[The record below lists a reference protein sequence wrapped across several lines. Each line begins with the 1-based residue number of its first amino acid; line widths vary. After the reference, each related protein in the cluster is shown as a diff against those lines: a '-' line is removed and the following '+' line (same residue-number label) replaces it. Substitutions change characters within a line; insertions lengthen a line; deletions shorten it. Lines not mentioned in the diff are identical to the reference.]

1 LKGEKPIALMIF
13 LAAIVIIACLA
24 LTRVSNKIGL
34 PTLGLFIGLGML
46 LGSDGIL
53 KIPFDDYNLA
63 EQVCSVSLIFI
74 MFYGGFGT
82 NWKKAKSTAPVA
94 VLLSTL
100 GVVVTAALTGVF
112 CRLVLHMEWTQSF
125 LIGAVISSTDA
136 ASVFSIL
143 RSRKLN
149 LKNNTASLLEVE
161 SGSNDP
167 FAYMMTITLLS
178 IMDGRA
184 EGVMAT
190 IFMLVKQVAFG
201 AIVGILMAYIGHF
214 LLTKVRLGGTGNDSM
229 LIFAVALLSY
239 GGAAVIGGNGYLS
252 TYITGI
258 MLGNMPIRRKKEL
271 VHFFDGVTGLMQIF
285 IFFLLGLLSFPSR
298 LPRVALSGLLI
309 ALFMTFVARPA
320 AVFAI
325 MSPFKCSI
333 KQQLLVSWSG
343 LRGAASIVFAIMAT
357 VESAFAPYQLFNTI
371 FFIVLFSIII
381 QGSLIP
387 YVAKWLDMI
396 DNDADVMKTFSDY
409 TEEIPVQ
416 FLKLTIGEKHPW
428 ANHELRQIRMTPQ
441 TRIALIVREGIQ
453 YTPNGM
459 FKLRPGDTAV
469 LSGPAFEGEKWGML
483 TEVTIGKEH
492 EWYNRPLRAIQME
505 KNCAVAMIQRGT
517 RTIIPD
523 GNTVLLDG
531 DVVVIN
537 EG

>member
-1 LKGEKPIALMIF
+1 MLF

-34 PTLGLFIGLGML
+34 PTLGPFIGLGML
-46 LGSDGIL
+46 FGSDGFF
-53 KIPFDDYNLA
+53 KIPFDNYNLA
-63 EQVCSVSLIFI
+63 EKICSVSLIFI

-82 NWKKAKSTAPVA
+82 NWKKAKSPAPVA

-100 GVVVTAALTGVF
+100 GVVITALLTGVF
-112 CRLVLHMEWTQSF
+112 CRFVLRLEWVQSL

-143 RSRKLN
+143 RSRRLN
-149 LKNNTASLLEVE
+149 LKHNTASLLEVE

-178 IMDGRA
+178 ILDGKA
-184 EGVMAT
+184 DGVMAT
-190 IFMLVKQVAFG
+190 IFILVKQVAFG
-201 AIVGILMAYIGHF
+201 VLVGALIAYIARF
-214 LLTKVRLGGTGNDSM
+214 LLTKVRLGGSGNDSM

-239 GGAAVIGGNGYLS
+239 GGASVIGGNGYLS
-252 TYITGI
+252 AYITGI

-271 VHFFDGVTGLMQIF
+271 VHFFDGVTGLMQIL
-285 IFFLLGLLSFPSR
+285 IFFLLGLLSFPAK
-298 LPRVALSGLLI
+298 LPKVAFSGFLI
-309 ALFMTFVARPA
+309 ALFLTFVARPA
-320 AVFAI
+320 AVFSI
-325 MSPFKCSI
+325 MSPFKCSV

-343 LRGAASIVFAIMAT
+343 LRGAASIVFAIIAT

-381 QGSLIP
+381 QGSMIP
-387 YVAKWLDMI
+387 LVAKWLDMI

-428 ANHELRQIRMTPQ
+428 ANYELRQLRMTPQ
-441 TRIALIVREGIQ
+441 TRIALVVRDGNQ
-453 YTPNGM
+453 YTPNGL
-459 FKLRPGDTAV
+459 FRLRPGDIAV
-469 LSGPAFEGEKWGML
+469 LSGPAFEGEKWGTL
-483 TEVTIGKEH
+483 TEICIKKDH
-492 EWYNRPLRAIQME
+492 EWYNRPLRTITMH
-505 KNCAVAMIQRGT
+505 KNCAVVMVQRGT

-537 EG
+537 EA